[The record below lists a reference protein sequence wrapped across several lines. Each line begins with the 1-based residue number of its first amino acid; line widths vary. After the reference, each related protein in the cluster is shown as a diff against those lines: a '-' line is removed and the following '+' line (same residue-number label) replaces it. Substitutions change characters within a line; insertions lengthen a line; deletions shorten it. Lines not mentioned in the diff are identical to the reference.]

1 MCWYEY
7 LINAL
12 VGLVVGVLST
22 IITSFLIGR
31 RIKNHDEKKSKLM
44 QIYLQFQK
52 YEHLKMSD
60 VTLTE
65 LQDFILEAKSVL
77 FRYKNIRDSF
87 IKYEIVFNENLRLN
101 NGNNVLIINSDDSNY
116 VKLKAEMEKY
126 FGIYEY

>member
-1 MCWYEY
+1 
-7 LINAL
+7 
-12 VGLVVGVLST
+12 
-22 IITSFLIGR
+22 
-31 RIKNHDEKKSKLM
+31 
-44 QIYLQFQK
+44 
-52 YEHLKMSD
+52 MSD